1 MQNPQAVGRALREA
15 RLDAR
20 LTQAQLGAR
29 LGVGEQAGLR
39 WETARCLPRRRMRA
53 RLVEELAR
61 LSPKAGEAMRSAV
74 RSLDPAPVQPVAAPV
89 PARPAPPSG
98 EVALELGLLALAEEL
113 DVSPRKL
120 REALRGFLGRV
131 GQAGFSLGSAYQ
143 ALAAKPVAEPA
154 EAVPL
159 PLASARGD

>member
-1 MQNPQAVGRALREA
+1 MQTPKAVGRALREA

-20 LTQAQLGAR
+20 LTQAQLAAR
-29 LGVGEQAGLR
+29 LGATEQAVLR
-39 WETARCLPRRRMRA
+39 WETARCLPRRKMRA
-53 RLVEELAR
+53 RLVEELGR

-74 RSLDPAPVQPVAAPV
+74 RSLDPAPVQPVAAQV
-89 PARPAPPSG
+89 PAPAPPSG

-120 REALRGFLGRV
+120 RGALRGFLGRV